1 VIDRLRAVLGWRD
14 SGGADRVSIEE
25 LSGSELTRATEYLDA
40 IDREAT
46 AEAIERTAG
55 RLRSE
60 ASERTVSPFETRE
73 ERSRLDRS
81 LVAPSGSETK
91 PSWHTRDGTFCRIF
105 TATSLPRFVD
115 PGWLVGLTLSPADV
129 RVSVHATPR
138 ESGSVRGRL
147 QKRLTQMQSAIQY
160 KRRRGRT
167 DTYEEEYERGELERL
182 LRSVIAGTT
191 RLFDVSVYVE
201 VRADTKDDLEVVSD
215 RVRQRMAERGL
226 DLIPVEMRQDD
237 AQGAV
242 APVARDP
249 IRNTNAVQQEAL
261 ATCFNAVEPAIVDP
275 GGVLLGFDDT
285 RRPVVM
291 DRYALSGHSK
301 AVTGKVGSGKSY
313 ATKMA
318 LYRRLLV
325 DPDVRSIVFDPLG
338 DDFVDFADAVDGTV
352 IQFGGEHTVNPLD
365 IAPGTTATQD
375 EIDRYTVKV
384 RSVLEIFK
392 TYLDQRA
399 GTSVAEEGVLT
410 QAIHYAYLKKGIT
423 TDPGTFDRQSPTL
436 DDVIDGVSTLADG
449 GGGDGSF
456 CHHSLPDP
464 DEEVSE
470 RTIDRTTKVF
480 ADPSPRHVDVAK
492 ELLPK
497 LESFTAGNVNA
508 NLNGQTN
515 LDLDDRLVVFDMGSF
530 ADTGDLPLLMH
541 VMLNWAYEEARRRPD
556 RLDVTFE
563 EAHYLLRRSGARD
576 LLNLFIRHARHFDAG
591 LTLVSQTAEEFLQN
605 DSTREIYDNCDVK
618 QLFYVEHVS
627 DAVRE
632 YFSLADREVNF
643 LTQAARGETA
653 AFSECLL
660 STTEHGRRRLEVH
673 SGPFEREVLSDDGDP
688 QSWLEDHDSSA
699 DRTGPSPSPEDRS
712 RRDNGPIDRGDRF

>member
-1 VIDRLRAVLGWRD
+1 LDD
-14 SGGADRVSIEE
+14 PDDPDRVPIAD
-25 LSGSELTRATEYLDA
+25 LSGSELTRAIDYLDA
-40 IDREAT
+40 VEREAT
-46 AEAIERTAG
+46 AEAIERTAA

-60 ASERTVSPFETRE
+60 TTDELTSPFETRD
-73 ERSRLDRS
+73 ERGRLDRS
-81 LVAPSGSETK
+81 LVAPRESETK

-138 ESGSVRGRL
+138 ESGSIRGRL

-160 KRRRGRT
+160 KQRRGRT

-191 RLFDVSVYVE
+191 RLFDASIYVE
-201 VRADTKDDLEVVSD
+201 VRADNRDGLEEVSE

-242 APVARDP
+242 APLARDR

-261 ATCFNAVEPAIVDP
+261 ATCFTAVEPPIVDP

-285 RRPVVM
+285 RRPVIV
-291 DRYALSGHSK
+291 DRYELSGHSK
-301 AVTGKVGSGKSY
+301 AVIGKVGSGKSY

-338 DDFVDFADAVDGTV
+338 DDFVDFAEAVGGTV
-352 IQFGGEHTVNPLD
+352 IQFGGEYTVNPLD
-365 IAPGTTATQD
+365 IAPGPVSAD
-375 EIDRYTVKV
+375 DGNDRYTMKV

-392 TYLDQRA
+392 TYLDRRT

-410 QAIHYAYLKKGIT
+410 QAIHYAYLRAGIT
-423 TDPGTFDRQSPTL
+423 TDPDTFDRPSPTL

-449 GGGDGSF
+449 GGDDAFLHRSLVDRDDGLSGQTIG
-456 CHHSLPDP
+456 
-464 DEEVSE
+464 
-470 RTIDRTTKVF
+470 RTSQVF
-480 ADPSPRHVDVAK
+480 TDPSPRHVDVAR

-563 EAHYLLRRSGARD
+563 EAHYLLGRPGARE

-591 LTLVSQTAEEFLQN
+591 LTLVSQTAEEFLEN
-605 DSTREIYDNCDVK
+605 DGARAIYDNCDVK

-627 DAVRE
+627 DAVQE
-632 YFSLADREVNF
+632 YFSLAEREIDF

-653 AFSECLL
+653 DFSECLL

-673 SGPFEREVLSDDGDP
+673 SGPFEHEVLAEDGNP
-688 QSWLEDHDSSA
+688 QTWLENSEPPDGTAMDSTSSDEGSRPA
-699 DRTGPSPSPEDRS
+699 D
-712 RRDNGPIDRGDRF
+712 GPIDRGDRF